1 MPIFRY
7 TTKKIFIS
15 PSTWV
20 VLFLSIVILSVSW
33 SLPFILANSQ
43 SPTKITWTKN
53 LVLSTML
60 NTWKIFTFSTF
71 ISFALIIFIGVKATQ
86 IFRDEI
92 DDGTLLILV
101 SKPISRNKIWG
112 EKWLS
117 FQVTLILYV
126 FLTILVSGLILLI
139 PKIGN
144 ATIYAALLP
153 YMGILFG
160 IALLFDLIISSIVL
174 LLSLVLNSKATIAIS
189 VGFAALISI
198 FSQTLEFLVV
208 IPDEY
213 FNTSHAVAV
222 LHDLERKLDAND
234 YSWVKEQLAEDEDY
248 VNPIKDVMQKVYKEN
263 ITNINYPGSYDPS
276 KEQEVLNDIINNPAN
291 YSGYSP
297 DEITLIRHIV
307 KVSNIFRQW
316 KEQSYQELMTSE
328 RVGTV
333 DDPFPI
339 NNRPPTNIVNY
350 SLFSL
355 YQGINYHFSQ
365 LEINN
370 INTRV
375 FQKRMLR
382 YFNIFYH
389 FYYLWT
395 GAWGNNNSLYVF
407 DDDYN
412 NQNDPY
418 LISFKKISNSEPTI
432 QYQVDDSS
440 GKSKILNFPILLT
453 VYLLLG
459 MVLLGTSWYIFNSRD
474 FT

>member
-20 VLFLSIVILSVSW
+20 VLFLSIVILSLSW
-33 SLPFILANSQ
+33 CLPFVLANAQ
-43 SPTKITWTKN
+43 APIKISWTKN

-60 NTWKIFTFSTF
+60 STWKIFTFSTF

-101 SKPISRNKIWG
+101 SKPISRNKIWS

-144 ATIYAALLP
+144 ATIYSTLLP

-160 IALLFDLIISSIVL
+160 IALLFDLIISSVIL

-198 FSQTLEFLVV
+198 FSQTLEFLVI

-222 LHDLERKLDAND
+222 LHDLEDKLDTTQITWVKSQLAGSD
-234 YSWVKEQLAEDEDY
+234 YRNTIINMLQRIYDENILDIEYPASYDPVKEQ
-248 VNPIKDVMQKVYKEN
+248 I
-263 ITNINYPGSYDPS
+263 
-276 KEQEVLNDIINNPAN
+276 VLNDIIKNPNN
-291 YSGYSP
+291 YSNYSA
-297 DEITLIRHIV
+297 DDVALIGHIV
-307 KVSNIFRQW
+307 KVSNVFRQW
-316 KEQSYQELMTSE
+316 KQQSYQELMTSD
-328 RVGTV
+328 RVGTR

-339 NNRPPTNIVNY
+339 SDGPPTNIVNY

-355 YQGINYHFSQ
+355 YEGINYHFSQ

-370 INTRV
+370 INTKV

-382 YFNIFYH
+382 YFNVFYH
-389 FYYLWT
+389 FYYLWI

-407 DDDYN
+407 ADNYN

-418 LISFKKISNSEPTI
+418 LISFKKISSEPV
-432 QYQVDDSS
+432 QYQVDDTS
-440 GKSKILNFPILLT
+440 GNGKILSFPILLA
-453 VYLLLG
+453 VYLLIG
-459 MVLLGTSWYIFNSRD
+459 ITLLGTSWYIFNIRD